1 MNLIKSTGTFG
12 FFTLISRILGYLR
25 DILIAIFLG
34 TGVLADAFFIAFRIP
49 NTFRRLFSE
58 GTFNAA
64 FVPSYASEITK
75 GKKQSNKF
83 ANKIFNLLF
92 LSLLFLVLI
101 VQIFMPA
108 FVSIIAPGFVE
119 NVEKME
125 LAISLTRITFPFLFF
140 ICLASFF
147 SAILNSHNKFA
158 SASAAPIILNLILI
172 GILLFSKT
180 LGDELVYYL
189 SYGVSFA
196 GFLQLVFL
204 YKFVKKFYA
213 LKFYFSFDRTKEN
226 NLIDD
231 KVKVFFKKLLPSIF
245 ASGVTQINILVGT
258 IIASFQAS
266 AVSYLYYADR
276 IYQINL
282 AIAGIAIGVVIL
294 PQLSKYIQSKKKS
307 KILLI
312 QNKALEL
319 SLFLTL
325 PASAA
330 LLIASEEIISA
341 LFGYGS
347 FDKVSVLNS
356 GKALYYFALGLPA
369 FSLIKVFSSFFFA
382 NHNTKV
388 PFYISLFSVLIN
400 IVISISYFNE
410 VGFIIIPIATTI
422 SSWLNAMLLF
432 VFLKNRNLFSF
443 NNIFLVRFIKI
454 IAASLLMAIFFNF
467 LIIYFKYE
475 LAFGQNIKSFY
486 LILSVTLSL
495 LFYLFVSYWIKAFKV
510 SDIKLKY

>member
-1 MNLIKSTGTFG
+1 MNLLKSTGTFG
-12 FFTLISRILGYLR
+12 FFTLLSRILGYLR

-64 FVPSYASEITK
+64 FVPSYASEIVK

-83 ANKIFNLLF
+83 ANNIFNLLF
-92 LSLLFLVLI
+92 LGLLFLVLI

-125 LAISLTRITFPFLFF
+125 LAVSLTRITFPFLLFV
-140 ICLASFF
+140 CLASFF

-158 SASAAPIILNLILI
+158 AASAAPIILNIILI
-172 GILLFSKT
+172 GVLLFSKL
-180 LGDELVYYL
+180 LGDNLVFYL
-189 SYGVSFA
+189 SYGVSFS

-204 YKFVKKFYA
+204 YKFVRKFYS
-213 LKFYFSFDRTKEN
+213 LKLDFKIKTNSK
-226 NLIDD
+226 I
-231 KVKVFFKKLLPSIF
+231 KVFFKKLLPSIF

-282 AIAGIAIGVVIL
+282 AIAGIAIGVVVL
-294 PQLSKYIQSKKKS
+294 PQLSKHIQTKKKS
-307 KILLI
+307 KIHLI

-347 FDKVSVLNS
+347 FDQVSVLNS

-382 NHNTKV
+382 NQDTKI

-410 VGFIIIPIATTI
+410 IGFIIIPIATTI
-422 SSWLNAMLLF
+422 SSWFNAILLF
-432 VFLKNRNLFSF
+432 AFLKNRDLFSF
-443 NNIFLVRFIKI
+443 NKIFLVRFVKI

-467 LIIYFKYE
+467 LITYFKYE
-475 LAFGQNIKSFY
+475 LAFNQNIKSFY
-486 LILSVTLSL
+486 LILSVILSL
-495 LFYLFVSYWIKAFKV
+495 LFYLFVSYWIKAFKT